1 MPHKDFW
8 RDHLRR
14 VGARVPRELGRWE
27 ESAEGSGVWRVTWSV
42 PLGKRD
48 VVIKVLDESNGC
60 GDAFL
65 LHYDGAAAG
74 GAGACD
80 GTVTSEA
87 AVEAYLASQPRYRG
101 TSALVLE
108 WIRPAEDQ
116 EVHTLDILTV
126 AQPDGSIELVTL
138 LYWGDCAN
146 GRTSHSTRAGYVVDA
161 IEEEIASTGKWYAP
175 GFAGMRPDPGR
186 AFGIGHKL
194 PGVAAACQLMAE
206 AHRSAMREQPWLR
219 MIGWDAMIARNGP
232 PVFFEGNYA
241 QMRTPRRVFLSWATL
256 RHALATFC

>member
-1 MPHKDFW
+1 VSQQLEANA
-8 RDHLRR
+8 LRFK
-14 VGARVPRELGRWE
+14 V
-27 ESAEGSGVWRVTWSV
+27 ESAANTSPIP
-42 PLGKRD
+42 PLYLPYTSPISPLYLPYISP

-65 LHYDGAAAG
+65 LHYDGAAAAGAAAG

-87 AVEAYLASQPRYRG
+87 AVEAYLASQPRYRN
-101 TSALVLE
+101 TKALVLE

-161 IEEEIASTGKWYAP
+161 ISEEIVSTCKWYAP
-175 GFAGMRPDPGR
+175 GFAGMRAEPGR
-186 AFGIGHKL
+186 AFGIGHTL
-194 PGVAAACQLMAE
+194 PGVAAVTLTLTVTVTLTLTLTLTLTPTLTLTRRASLWW
-206 AHRSAMREQPWLR
+206 RRT
-219 MIGWDAMIARNGP
+219 ARPCASSRGY
-232 PVFFEGNYA
+232 G
-241 QMRTPRRVFLSWATL
+241 
-256 RHALATFC
+256 

>member
-1 MPHKDFW
+1 MPHQDFW

-27 ESAEGSGVWRVTWSV
+27 ESAEGSGVWRVTWSA

-87 AVEAYLASQPRYRG
+87 AVEAYLASQPRYRN
-101 TSALVLE
+101 TKVRVRVRVRVRVSPNPNPNPNLTLTLTKALVLE

-161 IEEEIASTGKWYAP
+161 ISEEIVSTCKWYAP
-175 GFAGMRPDPGR
+175 GFAGMRAEPGR
-186 AFGIGHKL
+186 AFGIGHTL
-194 PGVAAACQLMAE
+194 PGVAAVTLNLTVTLTVTLTLT
-206 AHRSAMREQPWLR
+206 QP
-219 MIGWDAMIARNGP
+219 
-232 PVFFEGNYA
+232 
-241 QMRTPRRVFLSWATL
+241 
-256 RHALATFC
+256 